1 MKINAFLKLW
11 LNVIRNSIAML
22 KKQSLL
28 KIYFILLCS
37 LLFLAI
43 EFLICYV
50 AFSFMRGIPE
60 VGSIIVERL
69 MFLFYFALF
78 LMLIFSNAIITYSTI
93 YISKDTELLFSYP
106 LSSGT
111 VFRYKFIES
120 NMLSSWAFMAILVP
134 FMVSFGMANHADRAL
149 YIFMFLYFI
158 PFLIIAGAIGSGLTM
173 LLAKLLPQKKLRA
186 VIFLISLF
194 VALVIYKSIKRVRFE
209 ESGQTIEIF
218 MLNQM
223 LPNIH
228 ISHSPFLPSYWMAEG
243 ILKASLKEFKDA
255 FYYFLLL
262 LSTALFFTETL
273 VNLAEK
279 IYLISW
285 QELHSQAREKIFCL
299 GRGIIERIRP
309 LFKIFG
315 MDSRGLII
323 KDMKLFWRE
332 PMQWTQFVI
341 FFGILGVYFVNI
353 RHFSYNMLQPFWKH
367 ICAFLNLS
375 AILLTLGSLST
386 RFIFPQ
392 ISLEGNKF
400 WIIGL
405 SPLGLKKVL
414 YGKFLASFTIS
425 FFITESL
432 LMVSNKMLGI
442 SGLLEAC
449 FIWVILIMNLAL
461 IGLSMGLGAAFPDF
475 KSENPAKIV
484 SGFGG
489 TLTLIA
495 SIGFILIAVAV
506 TIFPFQLFL
515 KGHIST
521 YMDLKKAAMISMGIV
536 SLIGIGLCI
545 FPLLYGEKKL
555 AAMEF

>member
-11 LNVIRNSIAML
+11 MDVFRNSIVML
-22 KKQSLL
+22 KKQSSL
-28 KIYFILLCS
+28 KIFFILFCS
-37 LLFLAI
+37 LLFLVV
-43 EFLICYV
+43 EFLICYA
-50 AFSFMRGIPE
+50 AFSFMRGVPE

-69 MFLFYFALF
+69 MYLFYFALF
-78 LMLIFSNAIITYSTI
+78 LMLIFSNAIITYATI
-93 YISKDTELLFSYP
+93 YISKDTEMLFSYP
-106 LSSGT
+106 LRPGT

-120 NMLSSWAFMAILVP
+120 TVLSSWAFLVILVP

-158 PFLIIAGAIGSGLTM
+158 PFLIIAGTIGSSLTM
-173 LLAKLLPQKKLRA
+173 LLVKLLPQNKLKA
-186 VIFLISLF
+186 VIFLIGLSA
-194 VALVIYKSIKRVRFE
+194 VLVIYKSIKRVGFE
-209 ESGQTIEIF
+209 ESGQTMEIF
-218 MLNQM
+218 ILNQM

-228 ISHSPFLPSYWMAEG
+228 MSHSPFLPSYWMAEG
-243 ILKASLKEFKDA
+243 ILKVSSKEFKDA

-262 LSTALFFTETL
+262 LSTSLFFTEIL
-273 VNLAEK
+273 INFAEK
-279 IYLISW
+279 FYLISW
-285 QELHSQAREKIFCL
+285 QEVHSQSREKIFRI

-353 RHFSYNMLQPFWKH
+353 RHFSYNMLQPFWKN

-405 SPLGLKKVL
+405 SPLGLKKIL
-414 YGKFLASFTIS
+414 YEKFLASFTAS

-432 LMVSNKMLGI
+432 LIISNRMLGI
-442 SGLLEAC
+442 SGMLEVC
-449 FIWVILIMNLAL
+449 FIWVVFIMNLAL
-461 IGLSMGLGAAFPDF
+461 IGLSIGFGAAFPDF

-489 TLTLIA
+489 TLTLMA
-495 SIGFILIAVAV
+495 SIGFILIAVMV

-521 YMDLKKAAMISMGIV
+521 YMDLKKAVMFSMVLV
-536 SLIGIGLCI
+536 SVIGLGLCI
-545 FPLLYGEKKL
+545 FPLLYGKKKL

>member
-11 LNVIRNSIAML
+11 LNIAYNSIAML

-28 KIYFILLCS
+28 KIFFILFCVA
-37 LLFLAI
+37 LFLAV
-43 EFLICYV
+43 EFIICYA
-50 AFSFMRGIPE
+50 AFSFVRDVPG

-69 MFLFYFALF
+69 MYLFYFALF
-78 LMLIFSNAIITYSTI
+78 LMLIFSNAIVTYSTI
-93 YISKDTELLFSYP
+93 YKSKDTELLFSYP
-106 LSSGT
+106 LGSSA

-120 NMLSSWAFMAILVP
+120 NMLSSWAFMVILAP
-134 FMVSFGMANHADRAL
+134 FMVSFGMANHADKAL

-158 PFLIIAGAIGSGLTM
+158 PFLIITGAIGSSLTM
-173 LLAKLLPQKKLRA
+173 LLVKLLPKKKLKG
-186 VIFLISLF
+186 VIFLIAIF
-194 VALVIYKSIKRVRFE
+194 VILVIYKAIKRVRFE

-223 LPNIH
+223 LPNIRMAH
-228 ISHSPFLPSYWMAEG
+228 FPFLPSYWVAEG
-243 ILKASLKEFKDA
+243 ILKASLREFKEA

-262 LSTALFFTETL
+262 LSTALFFIEL
-273 VNLAEK
+273 LINLAERF
-279 IYLISW
+279 YLMSW
-285 QELHSQAREKIFCL
+285 QDLRSQAKEKMFSL
-299 GRGIIERIRP
+299 NKGLIERIRP

-315 MDSRGLII
+315 MDLAGLII

-353 RHFSYNMLQPFWKH
+353 RHFSYNMLEPFWKN

-375 AILLTLGSLST
+375 AIFLTLGSLST

-405 SPLGLKKVL
+405 SPLGLRKAL
-414 YGKFLASFTIS
+414 YEKFLASVIVS

-432 LMVSNKMLGI
+432 LIISNKMLGI
-442 SGLLEAC
+442 SGMLEAC
-449 FIWVILIMNLAL
+449 FIWAVFIMNLAL
-461 IGLSMGLGAAFPDF
+461 IGLSMGMGAAFPDF

-489 TLTLIA
+489 TLTLIV
-495 SIGFILIAVAV
+495 SIAFILITVTVA
-506 TIFPFQLFL
+506 IFPFQLFL

-521 YMDLKKAAMISMGIV
+521 YMDLRKAVIFSMGIV
-536 SLIGIGLCI
+536 SIIGLGLCI

-555 AAMEF
+555 SAMEF